1 MPTVFEDEELRGPL
15 QWRSI
20 LQHGIAAIAYY
31 LLAFF
36 HLVLAFLKKQ
46 PHRSVGHHP
55 MISNPGT
62 ATALNR
68 EDPSVAMP
76 SISEDG
82 NKGTICSKGFMPNLQ
97 VLHVTVRGRAIQ
109 DHRYRNNLGWEY
121 LSSLYGWDYYDYR
134 EDDKVEAVLRRAAQ
148 VHPNRPTLRIER

>member
-1 MPTVFEDEELRGPL
+1 MPTVFEDDELRGPL
-15 QWRSI
+15 QWRST

-46 PHRSVGHHP
+46 PHQRVGHHP
-55 MISNPGT
+55 MISNRGT

-76 SISEDG
+76 SVSEDG
-82 NKGTICSKGFMPNLQ
+82 NKGTICSKGFMPNLKCFMSQ
-97 VLHVTVRGRAIQ
+97 SVAGPYKTIVTGTTSAGNTSLHSMAGIIMIIGTTTKSRQ
-109 DHRYRNNLGWEY
+109 C
-121 LSSLYGWDYYDYR
+121 
-134 EDDKVEAVLRRAAQ
+134 
-148 VHPNRPTLRIER
+148 